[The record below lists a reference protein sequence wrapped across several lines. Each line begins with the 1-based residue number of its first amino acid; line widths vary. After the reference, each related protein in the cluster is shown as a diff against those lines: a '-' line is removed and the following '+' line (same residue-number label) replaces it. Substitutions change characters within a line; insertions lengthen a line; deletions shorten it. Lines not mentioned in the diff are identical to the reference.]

1 MTGGML
7 FLHCLLAFSS
17 FHTVRPF
24 LSSLSQL
31 LGDEDRVGACGY
43 FLSLTTLFGLGEVLQ
58 NHEGVGGIEG

>member
-17 FHTVRPF
+17 FHAVRPF

-43 FLSLTTLFGLGEVLQ
+43 FLSPITLFAELLSSWPWRGSSEP
-58 NHEGVGGIEG
+58 